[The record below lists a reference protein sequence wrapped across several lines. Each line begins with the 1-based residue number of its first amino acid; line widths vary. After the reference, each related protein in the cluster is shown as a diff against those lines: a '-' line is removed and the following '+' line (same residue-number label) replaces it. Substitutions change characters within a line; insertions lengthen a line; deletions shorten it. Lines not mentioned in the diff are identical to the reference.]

1 MTDCLNNITCGL
13 LYIYIIY
20 STYVSDIIIFDDA
33 YQVFNRISE
42 DGSDDELQTPKEV
55 STADVVAEAK
65 KEVEEEADAKAEL
78 DEEFKD
84 ADKVLY
90 HTLQDLLTSH
100 HLGGFALN
108 FFNHG
113 IDTLDSLK
121 GCTDQF
127 LAEQIGMKKAHVLKF
142 RRALKYAHVDSLSSF
157 HTIYEAPDG
166 MMCVRCVN
174 NREWIPIANF
184 DFLAYYCILFQASVA
199 HMMRCS
205 STKKS

>member
-1 MTDCLNNITCGL
+1 MNNITCGFTS
-13 LYIYIIY
+13 ICKIY
-20 STYVSDIIIFDDA
+20 STYISHIIIFDDA
-33 YQVFNRISE
+33 YQVFNHISE

-90 HTLQDLLTSH
+90 HTVQDLLTSH
-100 HLGGFALN
+100 HLGGFVLN

-113 IDTLDSLK
+113 IDTLDALK

-142 RRALKYAHVDSLSSF
+142 RRALKDAHVDSLSSF

-174 NREWIPIANF
+174 NREWILIANF